1 MEEFMRQLD
10 GAEVKV
16 VLEHSL
22 FDKQKLYCSKLQTIN
37 DDKRIGVLLRGSEIF
52 MYKQDVK
59 VVEINNNTYTMS
71 DGRLTINII
80 KL

>member
-1 MEEFMRQLD
+1 MEEFLRKLD

-22 FDKQKLYCSKLQTIN
+22 FDKQKFYCSKLQTIN

-59 VVEINNNTYTMS
+59 VIEINNDTYTMS